1 MNMNC
6 IVVDTSVAIKWAIKE
21 EDSHIAL
28 ALLYELTDKGLII
41 LAPGLL
47 SYETTNV
54 LYQHIRKGL
63 FSLDEAQ
70 AALSEIIFDLI
81 TFDFTHTSDLC
92 IRAIQLAQ
100 QFALPAAY
108 DAQYLALAE
117 SKQCELWTADKR
129 LWRAVKDQLS
139 WVRWLGDY
147 QPAPAEDA

>member
-28 ALLYELTDKGLII
+28 ALLSEWTDKGLII

-54 LYQHIRKGL
+54 LHQRVRKGQL
-63 FSLDEAQ
+63 SLREAQ
-70 AALSEIIFDLI
+70 TALIEIIFDLI
-81 TFDFTHTSDLC
+81 TFDFADTPDLC
-92 IRAIQLAQ
+92 DRAIQLAQ
-100 QFALPAAY
+100 QFGLPATY

-117 SKQCELWTADKR
+117 SKACEFWTADLRMWNSLQGK
-129 LWRAVKDQLS
+129 LA
-139 WVRWLGDY
+139 WVHWMPNY
-147 QPAPAEDA
+147 TAS